1 MSSIVSD
8 WLKPP
13 VFSGDEN
20 KTRSAHILHAILVVC
35 LGGVVVYAALAF
47 GFIRHE
53 IQSLAFLIPA
63 LPLAA
68 GLLHLM
74 KRGFVRLSSL
84 LFVFL
89 AWLNLT
95 SAVVSYDYGMHGASM
110 LGYILIV
117 IAAGLLIS
125 GRFAILVAL
134 LNMLSGLL
142 LLHWESS
149 GFLPGRELIQADLV
163 LWMIQTFFSVSVA
176 ILLSLVLKSLN
187 NAITRA
193 SLSESYYRMLFESAP
208 NGILIVND
216 KSYIIM
222 ANASVYRMLGYSPE
236 EVIGHLASEF
246 VSPADLARRPLRS
259 LEESKSPGPIER
271 ERVLVHKHGSLLNA
285 LVSSSYMPD
294 GRLQYIIRDITERK
308 RMEEN
313 LRASEE
319 KFSKSFR
326 SSPDAI
332 TISHIDSGKFIE
344 VNDAFVSM
352 SGYVREEAIGRSAEE
367 LNIWADVNDRGRMI
381 EILQRDGEV
390 CEFETILKRRSG
402 ERVNA
407 LLSAEMIEIRDQKCM
422 IVITRDVTERK
433 RMEDELRL
441 SEERYRMVSSV
452 MSDYIFSNV
461 QNEKGEIVINWAAGA
476 LEQISGYT
484 VEEFNARGGWVSTVH
499 PDDLDQDARDM
510 EMLRNNQRVVSEIR
524 TIHKDG
530 SIRWVRSYTHP
541 VWDSRK
547 NQLVGIY
554 GAVQDITEQKRVEQE
569 RERLIKELEAKNAE
583 LEQFAYSVSHDLK
596 APIITI
602 RGFLGFL
609 EQDARTG
616 NLTRLQAD
624 ITRISEA
631 ADKMHSLLN
640 DLLELSRVGRTMN
653 KPEIV
658 AFESLV
664 VDAVELTHGGLQ
676 ARAVSLQI
684 ETGLPMVSGDRQ
696 RLLEV
701 VQNLIDNAAKY
712 MGRQTQPMIHI
723 GTRGFENCKP
733 VLFVRDNGIGIAP
746 EFHERVFGLFNKLD
760 PKSEGTGVGL
770 ALVKR
775 IIEFHGGRIWVES
788 EAGKGSAFLFTLPQ
802 AECLD

>member
-1 MSSIVSD
+1 MSSVVSD

-13 VFSGDEN
+13 VFPGDEG
-20 KTRSAHILHAILVVC
+20 KTRSAYVLHVILALC
-35 LGGVVVYAALAF
+35 LGGIVLYAALLL

-53 IQSLAFLIPA
+53 IQSLVFLIPA
-63 LPLAA
+63 LPFGA

-74 KRGFVRLSSL
+74 KRGHVHLSGL
-84 LFVFL
+84 LFVLL

-95 SAVVSYDYGMHGASM
+95 SVVISYGYGMHGASM

-134 LNMLSGLL
+134 LNMLSGLFL
-142 LLHWESS
+142 LYWENA
-149 GFLPGRELIQADLV
+149 GFLPGRELMQTDLE
-163 LWMIQTFFSVSVA
+163 LWITQTFFSVSVA

-187 NAITRA
+187 DTIRRA

-208 NGILIVND
+208 NGILIVDESNQ
-216 KSYIIM
+216 IIM
-222 ANASVYRMLGYSPE
+222 ANAVVYAMLGYSPE
-236 EVIGHLASEF
+236 EVIGHLPSEF
-246 VSPADLARRPLRS
+246 VAMDDLARRPPRP
-259 LEESKSPGPIER
+259 LEEIKSPEPIER
-271 ERVLVHKHGSLLNA
+271 ERVLVHKNGSLLNVI
-285 LVSSSYMPD
+285 VSSSYMPD
-294 GRLQYIIRDITERK
+294 GRLQYIIQDITARK
-308 RMEEN
+308 RIEES

-332 TISHIDSGKFIE
+332 TISLIDTGKFVE

-352 SGYVREEAIGRSAEE
+352 SGYTREEAIGYSAEE
-367 LNIWADVNDRGRMI
+367 LNIWADVNDRRKMV
-381 EILQRDGEV
+381 EILLRDGEV
-390 CEFETILKRRSG
+390 CEFETLLKRRSG
-402 ERVNA
+402 AKVNA
-407 LLSAEMIEIRDQKCM
+407 LLSAEVIEIRDQKCM
-422 IVITRDVTERK
+422 VVITRDVTERK
-433 RMEDELRL
+433 RMEEELRL

-452 MSDYIFSNV
+452 MSDYIFSNI

-484 VEEFNARGGWVSTVH
+484 LEEFNARGGWVSTVH
-499 PDDLDQDARDM
+499 PEDLEQDTHDM
-510 EMLRNNQRVVSEIR
+510 EMLRNNQQVVSEIR

-530 SIRWVRSYTHP
+530 STRWVRSYTHP
-541 VWDSRK
+541 VWDSSK

-554 GAVQDITEQKRVEQE
+554 GAVQDITDQKRAQQE
-569 RERLIKELEAKNAE
+569 RESLIKELEAKNAE

-609 EQDARTG
+609 EADVLAG
-616 NLTRLQAD
+616 NLPRLQTD
-624 ITRISEA
+624 IRRIGEA
-631 ADKMHSLLN
+631 ADKMHALLN
-640 DLLELSRVGRTMN
+640 DLLELSRVGRMMN
-653 KPEIV
+653 EPKIV
-658 AFESLV
+658 AFEELV
-664 VDAVELTHGGLQ
+664 VDAIELNHGRLQ
-676 ARAVSLQI
+676 ERGVDVQL
-684 ETGLPMVSGDRQ
+684 ECCLPVVYGDRQ

-712 MGRQTQPMIHI
+712 MGNQPQPTIHI
-723 GTRGFENCKP
+723 GTHTSEDGKP
-733 VLFVRDNGIGIAP
+733 ILFVRDNGIGIAP
-746 EFHERVFGLFNKLD
+746 EYHERVFGLFNKLD

-775 IIEFHGGRIWVES
+775 IVEFHGGRIWIES
-788 EAGKGSAFLFTLPQ
+788 ETGKGSTFFFTLPL
-802 AECLD
+802 AG